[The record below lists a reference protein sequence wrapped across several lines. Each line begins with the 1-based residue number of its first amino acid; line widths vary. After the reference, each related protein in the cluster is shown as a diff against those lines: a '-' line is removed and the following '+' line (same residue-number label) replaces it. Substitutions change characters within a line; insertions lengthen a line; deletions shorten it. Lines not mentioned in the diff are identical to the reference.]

1 MAKSKTGL
9 YIGIVAVV
17 VVIAVVA
24 GVVIANNNKGGDNS
38 NGGDNGTSQ
47 TSGLTAAD
55 LAKIDEEIKYG
66 EFDEMQT
73 LSKAIQNGEMVGKV
87 VKIDGLVSRPGTIY
101 SIVQEN
107 ESGSQKIGTKFVIED
122 VSEETYPKD
131 GTRVVITGKV
141 VEETPL
147 VYVIKT
153 IPGMIEEK

>member
-9 YIGIVAVV
+9 YAGIAAVV

-24 GVVIANNNKGGDNS
+24 GVLIANNNKGGDDGG
-38 NGGDNGTSQ
+38 NGGGDTSQ
-47 TSGLTAAD
+47 SGGLTAAD
-55 LAKIDEEIKYG
+55 LANVDETIEYG

-101 SIVQEN
+101 NIVQKN
-107 ESGSQKIGTKFVIED
+107 ESGSQKIGTKFVIEG
-122 VSEETYPKD
+122 VSEEEYPQD

-141 VEETPL
+141 VEETPM
-147 VYVIKT
+147 VFVIKT
-153 IPGMIEEK
+153 IPSMIEEQ